1 MTTAYN
7 LSQNRRFTGKQGSEN
22 AQLYLL
28 MALVGLLTLFF
39 IFWTP
44 ANEPGDTKQ
53 SMKGSEVTTNNK
65 IEKADPATI
74 YKAIVTNG
82 DAIRSVL
89 Q

>member
-7 LSQNRRFTGKQGSEN
+7 FSQNRRFTEKQDSEN
-22 AQLYLL
+22 ARLYLL

-39 IFWTP
+39 VFWTP
-44 ANEPGDTKQ
+44 ASEPGYSKQ
-53 SMKGSEVTTNNK
+53 SLKGSEVTTNNK
-65 IEKADPATI
+65 IEKADPAI
-74 YKAIVTNG
+74 MYKAIVTNG

>member
-7 LSQNRRFTGKQGSEN
+7 FSQNRRFTERQGSEN
-22 AQLYLL
+22 ARFYLL

-39 IFWTP
+39 VFWTP
-44 ANEPGDTKQ
+44 GSEPGYSKQ
-53 SMKGSEVTTNNK
+53 SLKGSEITTNSK
-65 IEKADPATI
+65 IEKADPATM
-74 YKAIVTNG
+74 YKTIVTKG